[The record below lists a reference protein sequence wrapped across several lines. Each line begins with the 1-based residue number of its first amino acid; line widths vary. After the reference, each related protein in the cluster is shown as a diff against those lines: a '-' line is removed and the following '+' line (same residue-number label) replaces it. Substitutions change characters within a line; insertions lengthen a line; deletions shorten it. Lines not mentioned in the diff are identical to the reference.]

1 MSKPPKILVV
11 EDDAALGETIAY
23 NLRREGYAVQLARD
37 GIEGLRLAKTESPRL
52 IILDLMLPSIDG
64 LEVCRQIRSD
74 AKCGDVRVL
83 MLTAKGEEADQIVG
97 FSAGADDYVPK
108 PFSVR
113 VLLQRIKALLRRG
126 RPGGE
131 ADEVVESQ
139 GVVVDRTRRRVQVQ
153 GALVELT
160 PSEFEL
166 LYAMI
171 RQPGRAFRRAELIDA
186 ALGDDAVVLERTI
199 DVHIRALR
207 KKLSDLGPY
216 ENLIETVRGVGYRFR
231 DPIDAESDESVP
243 PETAGSLA

>member
-1 MSKPPKILVV
+1 MTKPPKILVV
-11 EDDAALGETIAY
+11 EDDAALGETIVY
-23 NLRREGYAVQLARD
+23 NLRREGYAVQLVRD
-37 GIEGLRLAKTESPRL
+37 GADGLRQVKSESPHL
-52 IILDLMLPSIDG
+52 VVLDLMLPSIDG
-64 LEVCRQIRSD
+64 LEICRQIRAD
-74 AKCGDVRVL
+74 AKCADVRVL

-131 ADEVVESQ
+131 ADEVAQSQ
-139 GVVVDRTRRRVQVQ
+139 GVVVDRGRRRVQIG
-153 GALVELT
+153 GAPVDLT

-166 LYAMI
+166 LFAMI

-207 KKLSDLGPY
+207 KKLSDMGPY

-231 DPIDAESDESVP
+231 DPIDADGDDAAP
-243 PETAGSLA
+243 PQATSSLH